1 MDGRAA
7 NSGRASYVRV
17 EKKFASA
24 AHGTLDT
31 ANRKGDTLPA
41 EGPGVSLTEG
51 YHMQRQ
57 PKGPAPGRRI
67 RPRRERDSADYGAM
81 NGC

>member
-1 MDGRAA
+1 M
-7 NSGRASYVRV
+7 
-17 EKKFASA
+17 EKVASA
-24 AHGTLDT
+24 AHGRFVTS
-31 ANRKGDTLPA
+31 ANRPGDTLPA

-57 PKGPAPGRRI
+57 PKEPAQLAGLIPHTESGN
-67 RPRRERDSADYGAM
+67 SAGIGAM